1 MELLTLDE
9 MAEFFDVKVNTV
21 KSWVQRKV
29 IPREVIFKV
38 GKKRGT
44 VRFIK
49 SKLEDWINGSL
60 QA

>member
-21 KSWVQRKV
+21 KSWMQRKV
-29 IPREVIFKV
+29 IPGEVIFKV